1 MSRGTWG
8 THAARG
14 LPHHADNRDP
24 RRSAAITARGI
35 RKHYGHVEALRGASL
50 SVGLGEIVALVGD
63 NGAGKSTM
71 MKVMCGAVAPDAGE
85 VVLGDGM
92 RVEAGRFNAAGAGVG
107 VVYQDLALAPHL
119 SVLENIYLGHEVLRM
134 GRPRWLGMLDRRAMG
149 QEAEAAL
156 QRLGIRLPTVEVPV
170 SLLSGGQRQAVA
182 IARAVQWARRVVL
195 LDEPTASLGTRQADI
210 VVNLIRSVAQQG
222 LGVLLI
228 SHDMERLTR
237 VADRIVVMRRGAVA
251 AEFNGA
257 SVTLSQIVEAMLGG
271 GSRLSDTHAGAP
283 VT

>member
-1 MSRGTWG
+1 MQR
-8 THAARG
+8 
-14 LPHHADNRDP
+14 
-24 RRSAAITARGI
+24 AAITARDI

-50 SVGLGEIVALVGD
+50 SVAEGEIVALVGD

-71 MKVMCGAVAPDAGE
+71 MKVMCGAVAPDGGE
-85 VVLGDGM
+85 VVLGDGA
-92 RVEAGRFNAAGAGVG
+92 RVEAGRFNAAEAGVG

-119 SVLENIYLGHEVLRM
+119 SVLENIYLGHEVLRT
-134 GRPRWLGMLDRRAMG
+134 GRPSWLGVLDRRAMA
-149 QEAEAAL
+149 QEAQAAL

-182 IARAVQWARRVVL
+182 IARAVKWARRVVL

-210 VVNLIRSVAQQG
+210 VINLIRSVAQQG

-237 VADRIVVMRRGAVA
+237 VADRIVVMRRGTVA

-257 SVTLSQIVEAMLGG
+257 SATLTQIVEAMLGG
-271 GSRLSDTHAGAP
+271 APRLSDIAVPAA
-283 VT
+283 